1 MAKSNVLMAALQGFK
16 RGAPQPDTE
25 DQMDQGD
32 DEAQEGEP
40 MEDPRSMSQGGD
52 TLLIDA
58 DMFPKGCK
66 VGDKVQI
73 TGTVESHGTKFG
85 VVPEGITAAKDGSGY
100 GDQGQEEEQ

>member
-1 MAKSNVLMAALQGFK
+1 MAKPNVLMAALKGFQ
-16 RGAPQPDTE
+16 RGPGQDPE

-32 DEAQEGEP
+32 DEAAEGEP
-40 MEDPRSMSQGGD
+40 MDDPRSMSEGGD
-52 TLLIDA
+52 TLLISS

-85 VVPEGITAAKDGSGY
+85 VVPESITAAKDDSGY
-100 GDQGQEEEQ
+100 GDQGQEE